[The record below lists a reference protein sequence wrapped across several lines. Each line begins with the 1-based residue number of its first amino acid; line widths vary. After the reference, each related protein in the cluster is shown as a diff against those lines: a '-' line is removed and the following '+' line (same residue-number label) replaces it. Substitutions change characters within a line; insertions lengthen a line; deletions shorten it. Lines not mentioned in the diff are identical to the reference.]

1 MSTNTAT
8 KNDILA
14 RLEENSALLADYWWA
29 LALRGL
35 FGVLFGVIAFAMP
48 GVTMVSLVWLFAAY
62 MLADGVLAIIAGV
75 RAARRRDKWGLLV
88 LEGIANLIAGVLA
101 FVWPGITILAL
112 VLLIAAW
119 AVVSGAL
126 MLAAAFRLTVR
137 HGRWWMVVSGL
148 LSIVWGVLL
157 TVFPI
162 AGAVVLTWWI
172 GAYALVFGVLL
183 LALAFRLRS
192 KRGQPQPGMAPSVGL
207 GSGTPRPT

>member
-1 MSTNTAT
+1 MSTNTAAT
-8 KNDILA
+8 PDILA
-14 RLEENSALLADYWWA
+14 RIEENSGLLADHWWV
-29 LALRGL
+29 LALRGVC
-35 FGVLFGVIAFAMP
+35 GVLFGIIAFALP

-62 MLADGVLAIIAGV
+62 LLIDGVLAIVAGV

-101 FVWPGITILAL
+101 FLWPGITVLAL
-112 VLLIAAW
+112 VLLTAAW
-119 AVVSGAL
+119 AIVSGAL
-126 MLAAAFRLTVR
+126 MLGSAFRLTIR
-137 HGRWWMVVSGL
+137 HGRWWMVASGV
-148 LSIVWGVLL
+148 LSIVWGVLI

-192 KRGQPQPGMAPSVGL
+192 KRGQPAMAANVGIGSV
-207 GSGTPRPT
+207 TPRPTT

>member
-8 KNDILA
+8 TPDILA
-14 RLEENSALLADYWWA
+14 RLEENSALLADHWWV

-35 FGVLFGVIAFAMP
+35 CGVLFGVVAFALP

-62 MLADGVLAIIAGV
+62 LLADGVLAIVAGV
-75 RAARRRDKWGLLV
+75 RAARRRDRWGLLV
-88 LEGIANLIAGVLA
+88 LEGIANLVAGVLA
-101 FVWPGITILAL
+101 FLWPGITVLAL
-112 VLLIAAW
+112 VFLTAAW
-119 AVVSGAL
+119 AIVSGAL
-126 MLAAAFRLTVR
+126 MLGAAFRLTVR
-137 HGRWWMVVSGL
+137 HGRWWMVASGV
-148 LSIVWGVLL
+148 LSIVWGALL

-192 KRGQPQPGMAPSVGL
+192 KRGQPAMAANVGF
-207 GSGTPRPT
+207 GSGTPRPTT